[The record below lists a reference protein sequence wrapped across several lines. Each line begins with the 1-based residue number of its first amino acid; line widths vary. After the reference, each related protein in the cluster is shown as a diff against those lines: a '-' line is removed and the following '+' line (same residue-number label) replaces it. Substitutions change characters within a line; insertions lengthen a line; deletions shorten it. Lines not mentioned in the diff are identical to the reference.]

1 MSGETPNKIEVT
13 HMCNRWAFNNELLYR
28 QYEETFSPLG
38 FSNVNCREG
47 CSQQG
52 VSPLIICMEIGYY
65 SLFIRDYIKG
75 AAI

>member
-1 MSGETPNKIEVT
+1 MSGETPLKRKVIN
-13 HMCNRWAFNNELLYR
+13 MGNRWLFNNELLYR

-52 VSPLIICMEIGYY
+52 MSPLIICMEIGYY